1 MHMYRKAHETRMR
14 GALLHDLLRIK
25 ERARRT
31 QDARTAVVKYSGRAR
46 PTRTLYIRN
55 RQQLH
60 SPPSPVQVRAP
71 CAEVCRTALAGGRSG
86 LPDAALPAQRS
97 ANRKPGRQL
106 VERHGARRR
115 GRLAGRAAL
124 RPGRA
129 GAGRADAARQ
139 KARDRARRPP
149 DDARSLVLSRLISR
163 FLGIVCSL
171 LRYHRWG

>member
-1 MHMYRKAHETRMR
+1 MLPS
-14 GALLHDLLRIK
+14 LLS
-25 ERARRT
+25 A
-31 QDARTAVVKYSGRAR
+31 ARTG
-46 PTRTLYIRN
+46 N
-55 RQQLH
+55 
-60 SPPSPVQVRAP
+60 PP
-71 CAEVCRTALAGGRSG
+71 
-86 LPDAALPAQRS
+86 AAS
-97 ANRKPGRQL
+97 SSN
-106 VERHGARRR
+106 VSHGARRR